1 MGKKKKE
8 VVVFE
13 NERMYTTSNRLV
25 RSRYYA
31 NTLENKMLAFG
42 IARLQN
48 SWNSANTME
57 VSFSTEE
64 VEMLVGVKD
73 NTKKYQKLKLA
84 ASRLSTMTVMVE
96 NEKKDGFTAMSIV
109 PTSIYENGTFTMR
122 FNQDFKGMLHK
133 LKSDFTPFPLETIAA
148 FDNKMG
154 SATFRIYQ
162 YMKMEIQ
169 RANKQFH
176 KKEIILNYPY
186 EEFVLNIGQ
195 INTEIQEIR
204 DLITKKAP
212 AKVIVEK
219 AVDLN
224 KKGMKCAVNVA
235 VKGDFKRYV
244 LTPALEEI
252 NEKSEIN
259 AELISFGGRGRGKSD
274 SVIIKVSLK
283 EERVVENDEKY
294 WDCVAGFTD
303 LVPEINIAKQGE
315 EMRAIIKAS
324 GNDLNRIK
332 RVRELV
338 LQMDYVRNFVGAMIT
353 GLEEGWDKEKTVS
366 LVRASDAKFYEDV
379 AEEINDEMDGV
390 DFFEVVDA
398 EFSEVK
404 EE

>member
-1 MGKKKKE
+1 MAKKKKE
-8 VVVFE
+8 LAVFE

-48 SWNSANTME
+48 AWNSSNTME

-84 ASRLSTMTVMVE
+84 ASRLSTMTIMVE

-109 PTSIYENGTFTMR
+109 PTSIYENGTFTMK
-122 FNQDFKGMLHK
+122 FNQDFKGMLHM
-133 LKSDFTPFPLETIAA
+133 LKSDFTPFPLETIAS

-195 INTEIQEIR
+195 INTEVQEIR

-252 NEKSEIN
+252 NKKSEIN

-303 LVPEINIAKQGE
+303 YVPEINIAKQGE

-324 GNDLNRIK
+324 GNDLRRIRK
-332 RVRELV
+332 VREIV
-338 LQMDYVRNFVGAMIT
+338 LQMDYVRNFVGAMIS
-353 GLEEGWDKEKTVS
+353 GLEEGWDKQQTVS
-366 LVRASDAKFYEDV
+366 MVRAKDAGFYNSIADEV
-379 AEEINDEMDGV
+379 NSEMDA
-390 DFFEVVDA
+390 DYFQVVDTDFR
-398 EFSEVK
+398 EMKDEQ
-404 EE
+404 